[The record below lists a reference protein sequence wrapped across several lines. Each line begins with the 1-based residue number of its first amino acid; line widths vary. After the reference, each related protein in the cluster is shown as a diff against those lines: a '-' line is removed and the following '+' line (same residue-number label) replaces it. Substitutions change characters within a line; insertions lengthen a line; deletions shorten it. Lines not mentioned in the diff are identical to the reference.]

1 MSTQMHTIKNNTGY
15 FSQTSKGIFLSNVNA
30 DKHKNYLS
38 MGFSNT
44 MILTGKHPV
53 ECIYGL
59 SL

>member
-1 MSTQMHTIKNNTGY
+1 MHTIKNNTGY

-44 MILTGKHPV
+44 MILKGKHPV